1 MAVVG
6 AWKLTCKIMAKRM
19 PFESLNHLE
28 DVNKQGE
35 MNETCS
41 SCPEKNICDG
51 AWKALRS
58 EHDV

>member
-51 AWKALRS
+51 A
-58 EHDV
+58 